1 MHIAEPQNSFMESS
15 LYLAPPSHPPRRKSI
30 VFFLL
35 ITVDLAAFTVFVL
48 CISRLGKEI
57 RGGELMVPRG
67 WFKILYGIY
76 KMYSIPQEHMLTCP
90 RSSIGYTTALT
101 IGTILFLTISISFFK
116 VIYPAPAPFRSSF
129 SALKNGSKATIIS
142 NFIFSTLWCAGL
154 GIQAAELWTT
164 LGRDISGLRVESDDR
179 FWVRIGISAGV
190 MVGLLVL
197 GWCSLQG
204 VWRNKHHR
212 HLRTELRSGFD

>member
-1 MHIAEPQNSFMESS
+1 MHITESQNSFMESN

-35 ITVDLAAFTVFVL
+35 IIVDLAAFAVFVL
-48 CISRLGKEI
+48 CISRLGKEV
-57 RGGELMVPRG
+57 REGELTVRTGG
-67 WFKILYGIY
+67 WFKVF
-76 KMYSIPQEHMLTCP
+76 
-90 RSSIGYTTALT
+90 SIGYTIALT
-101 IGTILFLTISISFFK
+101 IATILFLTISISFFK
-116 VIYPAPAPFRSSF
+116 FVYPAPPPFRSSF
-129 SALKNGSKATIIS
+129 SALKYSSKVTIIS

-154 GIQAAELWTT
+154 GIQTAELWAN
-164 LGRDISGLRVESDDR
+164 LNRDINNDNPAADFSRVENDGR

-190 MVGLLVL
+190 MVGLLAL

-212 HLRTELRSGFD
+212 HLADELSTRTELRSGFD